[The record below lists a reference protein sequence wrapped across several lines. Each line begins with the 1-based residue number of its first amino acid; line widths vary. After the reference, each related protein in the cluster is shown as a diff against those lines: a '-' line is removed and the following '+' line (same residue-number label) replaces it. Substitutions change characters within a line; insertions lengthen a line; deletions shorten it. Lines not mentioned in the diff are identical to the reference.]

1 MAMSFITGAKLQH
14 IQVKIETKRCT
25 KDGMIEIDGGGLVVA
40 LQSSIGGGLLLLVMR
55 FRKAHLHR
63 FFRSGFVGVTV
74 DEVQH
79 QLDGPQAAAEAIRH
93 LQQHITFPSNQDT
106 CHLLWNRY
114 WNFSDQF
121 HFINLQQQKGHDRA
135 DQR

>member
-1 MAMSFITGAKLQH
+1 
-14 IQVKIETKRCT
+14 
-25 KDGMIEIDGGGLVVA
+25 MIEIDGGGLVVA
-40 LQSSIGGGLLLLVMR
+40 LQSSICGGLLLLVMR

-63 FFRSGFVGVTV
+63 FFRRFVGVTV
-74 DEVQH
+74 GEVQH
-79 QLDGPQAAAEAIRH
+79 QLHGPQAAAEAIGH
-93 LQQHITFPSNQDT
+93 LQQHNTFPSNPDT